1 MSKIGKIVLAIFLL
15 LIIGIVSLLK
25 IKNNK
30 KKEFKT
36 AEIHYDT
43 IINKRFLS
51 GKIIASEEIKIKPQI
66 SGILKK
72 IYVEVGDKVTV
83 GDKLA
88 IIDIIANPKN
98 LEQAKQQLNRAT
110 VNYKNQEIKL
120 LRLKE
125 LFKKKL
131 ISEFEYNKEQQ
142 TLELLKI
149 EVATSKEQLYITKKG
164 FSNKQSVTNIVRATA
179 SGTILEL
186 PNEVGES
193 VTENNNFNNGS
204 NIAIIANLDALI
216 FESELNEND
225 LKYVKKGV
233 TFNISLNAYEKFK
246 LQGEIINI
254 AAKASVRNG
263 IVMFKM
269 EASITVPKD
278 FKDKIRS
285 GLSATAEI
293 ILEKKEHVLAISE
306 KNIVFK
312 NNKAGVY
319 IIADN
324 TEKWKA
330 IELGVS
336 NGLKTEIMGEGIE
349 EKTKIKIIN

>member
-72 IYVEVGDKVTV
+72 IYVEVGDKV
-83 GDKLA
+83 
-88 IIDIIANPKN
+88 
-98 LEQAKQQLNRAT
+98 
-110 VNYKNQEIKL
+110 
-120 LRLKE
+120 
-125 LFKKKL
+125 
-131 ISEFEYNKEQQ
+131 
-142 TLELLKI
+142 
-149 EVATSKEQLYITKKG
+149 TSKEQLYITKKG